1 MPIVPC
7 ENQARTVG
15 VDLGVKRLATV
26 SDGTFMGGPKPLR
39 SKLRRLARLNRRLHR
54 KVAGSSNRAKAAMG
68 VARGHGRVVSMRG
81 DALHKLTTSLVRA
94 CGRIVIEDLNVKG
107 MVRSRRLARA
117 VSDMGLGVFRRQLA
131 CKAQPSVSEVV
142 VADRWFPSSKSCRLC
157 GALNDGLKDRT
168 FECNG
173 CGHREGC
180 DRNAARNLERYP
192 GLQGNL
198 DACGHLSAGRSV
210 RLTDE
215 PRVNEAG
222 IPAYLQ
228 TLMST

>member
-1 MPIVPC
+1 M
-7 ENQARTVG
+7 E
-15 VDLGVKRLATV
+15 
-26 SDGTFMGGPKPLR
+26 GPKPLR
-39 SKLRRLARLNRRLHR
+39 SKLRRLARPNLGLHR

-81 DALHKLTTSLVRA
+81 DALHKLTTSLVRT

-117 VSDMGLGVFRRQLA
+117 VSDMGLGEFRRQLA
-131 CKAQPSVSEVV
+131 YKAQRRS
-142 VADRWFPSSKSCRLC
+142 RKSWWLIGGSRRASHAGC
-157 GALNDGLKDRT
+157 AAPYDGLKDRT

-173 CGHREGC
+173 CGHREGR
-180 DRNAARNLERYP
+180 DLNAARNLERYP

-210 RLTDE
+210 RLSGE

-222 IPAYLQ
+222 IPVYLQ